1 MATETERFQSK
12 FRKDRS
18 DVRRERTERRN
29 RAFDTNDSTD
39 AKESIPRSAVSVN
52 VRSSAR
58 PAGSPARSEASKID
72 TGKSELESVTSRIN
86 RFRVNE
92 DKDGS
97 EDATPT
103 RHDESNEED
112 HEKKHVER
120 KERGA
125 GATTS
130 KKRQQRKN
138 LREKRRST
146 GVVIMPNME
155 VLLVYN
161 VILDLLLGSAP

>member
-1 MATETERFQSK
+1 MATDTDHFQSR
-12 FRKDRS
+12 FRKGRN
-18 DVRRERTERRN
+18 DVRRERAERRN
-29 RAFDTNDSTD
+29 KAFDTSDSAD
-39 AKESIPRSAVSVN
+39 AKESVTRSAVSVN

-58 PAGSPARSEASKID
+58 SAGSPARSEASKID
-72 TGKSELESVTSRIN
+72 TGKTELESVTSRIN
-86 RFRVNE
+86 RLRVND

-97 EDATPT
+97 EDSTPT
-103 RHDESNEED
+103 RHEDSNEDD
-112 HEKKHVER
+112 HDKKQHIER

-155 VLLVYN
+155 V
-161 VILDLLLGSAP
+161 